1 MLATTSSEGFEGEQ
15 TTMAGQDDRSLATA
29 QRQATMREVAAL
41 AGVSLKTVSRVV
53 NREGGVSPA
62 LDARVE
68 RAVKALDYRH
78 DVGASSLRRAD
89 RRTATIGLLLD
100 DVANPFSSA
109 IHRAIEDVAR
119 ARDILVFAGSNDAE
133 PERQERLIHELVSR
147 RVDGLIVVPAG
158 RAHAALL
165 RARHL
170 GRPIVFIDRP
180 ADFDDADSVTVDN
193 RAGARAATC
202 HLAAHGHRRIAFLGD
217 LRTIWTAAERH
228 LGYLDGLAAERLPL
242 DPRWVR
248 DDLHSSAAAEQ
259 AAHELL
265 AAEEAPSALF
275 TGQNLITIGAIRAL
289 QALGRQHDV
298 ALIGFDDVLLADL
311 LDPPVSIIAQD
322 PATIGKTAAD
332 LLFARL
338 DGESAAPQ
346 HIVVP
351 TRLIPRGSGEIP
363 AP

>member
-1 MLATTSSEGFEGEQ
+1 MLFAISDRSFEGEQ
-15 TTMAGQDDRSLATA
+15 TPLTGQDDRPLAA
-29 QRQATMREVAAL
+29 PRRQATMREVAAL

-68 RAVKALDYRH
+68 RAVKLLDYRH
-78 DVGASSLRRAD
+78 DVGASSLRRSD

-165 RARHL
+165 RARDL
-170 GRPIVFIDRP
+170 GRPIVFIDRR
-180 ADFDDADSVTVDN
+180 ADFDDADSVMVDN
-193 RAGARAATC
+193 RAGARAATR

-228 LGYLDGLAAERLPL
+228 LGYLDGLAAVRLPL
-242 DPRWVR
+242 EPRWVR
-248 DDLHSSAAAEQ
+248 DDIHSSAAAEQ
-259 AAHELL
+259 ATRELL
-265 AAEEAPSALF
+265 ASEEAPSALF

-289 QALGRQHDV
+289 QALGRQHDI

-311 LDPPVSIIAQD
+311 LDPPISVVAQD
-322 PATIGKTAAD
+322 PTAIGKTAAE

-338 DGESAAPQ
+338 DGDSAAPQ
-346 HIVVP
+346 QIVVP

-363 AP
+363 AM